1 MLKGNVRSQATAE
14 DAGKRLDRFLA
25 EKMPQASRAR
35 IQQWIRAGRVAIDQ
49 APGKPSLKLRGT
61 ELISLDPGPAEPLNA
76 FAEEIPLDILYE
88 DEDLA
93 AVNKPAG
100 MTVHAGGG
108 ATSGTLVNALLHHF
122 GELSAAGG
130 ELRPGIVHRL
140 DRLTSGV
147 LLIAKNDRSHR
158 RLARQ
163 FQSRQVKKTYC
174 ALVHGDAARL
184 HPKGR
189 RVEADGQWWT
199 RLETP
204 VHRDR
209 RQRAKMAAGRSGRS
223 AQTDFRP
230 LRRWPS
236 FTLLEVR
243 IATGRTHQIRV
254 HLSSIGHPI
263 VGDRLYGAP
272 AAVAELPRLERF
284 FLHARTIACRHPS
297 TDAAL
302 EIEAPLPIEI
312 QSVLDALD
320 VQRSATL
327 RQQESS

>member
-1 MLKGNVRSQATAE
+1 MHSQATAE

-25 EKMPQASRAR
+25 ERMPQASRTR
-35 IQQWIRAGRVAIDQ
+35 IQQWIRTGRVTIDQ
-49 APGKPSLKLRGT
+49 APGRASFKLHGT
-61 ELISLDPGPAEPLNA
+61 ELIAVDPGPAKPLKA

-88 DEDLA
+88 DEDIA
-93 AVNKPAG
+93 AINKPAG

-122 GELSAAGG
+122 EQLSSTGG

-147 LLIAKNDRSHR
+147 VLIAKNDRAHR

-163 FQSRQVKKTYC
+163 FQSRQVKKTYS
-174 ALVHGDAARL
+174 ALVHGDATRPQ
-184 HPKGR
+184 PKGR
-189 RVEADGQWWT
+189 RVEADSHWWT

-230 LRRWPS
+230 LQRWPA

-254 HLSSIGHPI
+254 HLSSIGHPV

-272 AAVAELPRLERF
+272 ASVPELPQLERF
-284 FLHARTIACRHPS
+284 FLHARAIGCRHP
-297 TDAAL
+297 TTGAPW
-302 EIEAPLPIEI
+302 EIEAPLPNELE
-312 QSVLDALD
+312 SVLAALE
-320 VQRSATL
+320 V
-327 RQQESS
+327 

>member
-1 MLKGNVRSQATAE
+1 MRSQATAE

-25 EKMPQASRAR
+25 EQMPETSRAR
-35 IQQWIRAGRVAIDQ
+35 IQQWIRDGRVTIDQ
-49 APGKPSLKLRGT
+49 APGRVSFRLRGT
-61 ELISLDPGPAEPLNA
+61 ELIAVDPGPAKPLKA

-88 DEDLA
+88 DEDIA
-93 AVNKPAG
+93 AINKPAG

-122 GELSAAGG
+122 GKLSGTGG

-147 LLIAKNDRSHR
+147 LLIAKNDRAHR

-163 FQSRQVKKTYC
+163 FQSRQVKKTYW
-174 ALVHGDAARL
+174 ALVHGDATRR

-199 RLETP
+199 RLEMP

-209 RQRAKMAAGRSGRS
+209 RQRAKMTAGRSGRS

-230 LRRWPS
+230 LQRWPS

-243 IATGRTHQIRV
+243 IATGRTIRSACICPRSDIP
-254 HLSSIGHPI
+254 SSETAFTGRRPRSLNFQNSSASFFTH
-263 VGDRLYGAP
+263 GRSG
-272 AAVAELPRLERF
+272 VATPRLTPPWKSR
-284 FLHARTIACRHPS
+284 RPYRRNS
-297 TDAAL
+297 R
-302 EIEAPLPIEI
+302 
-312 QSVLDALD
+312 VY
-320 VQRSATL
+320 
-327 RQQESS
+327 